1 MGIEAAS
8 EVTSAAAA
16 AGAKDLIPETSG
28 SFVWGNDCSTLFYE
42 KLDASHRPYQ
52 LWRHTMGTPT
62 SEDVLLFTEEDER
75 LWMGIDKTDSGRFL
89 ILSLSGKQQNETWVM
104 DLQGAK
110 GAVEH
115 AARALSLVEKREVD
129 VRYSVEHHGE
139 YLYIITNNFKGKE
152 CLNSMLV
159 RAPIASPGAAH
170 WEVVFAYE
178 PNEQVKHLTC
188 FRDAI
193 VIHGRA
199 EGYAQFWIYTP
210 PKAATTTAATSSSNK
225 KEKRKGQA
233 EAISEELHTKV
244 LVTHPE
250 SVYCIYGSHNRT
262 YDRTFFRYEYS
273 SPVTPRQTIE
283 YDLKTGG
290 KTVLKQVDVPH
301 YDSSRFACERLEAPS
316 AAPDRRGIPLS
327 VVYKKSVLPQGAPN
341 PAAPVPVFLTAYGS
355 YGACSDPSFDS
366 NRLALLER
374 GVVYVVAH
382 IRGGGEMG
390 RAWYEK
396 EGKFLTKKNTFL
408 DFVGA
413 AEHLVAIGLTSPD
426 RLAIS
431 GGSAGGLLVTACLN
445 LRGAKLFKA
454 AVCDVPFCDVLCTMS
469 DASIPLTVVEWEEW
483 GNPNEKRFFDYIKSY
498 CPVTNIQKH
507 AYPATLVLG
516 GLHDPRVAYWEPLKF
531 TKKLR
536 EFIALEEEGSSS
548 SSSNC
553 SSSKAPLLLKI
564 DMSSGHFSASDRYK
578 YLREKAFIYAFVLGQ
593 LGVTE

>member
-1 MGIEAAS
+1 M
-8 EVTSAAAA
+8 
-16 AGAKDLIPETSG
+16 
-28 SFVWGNDCSTLFYE
+28 WGNDSSTLFYE

-75 LWMGIDKTDSGRFL
+75 LWMGVDKTDSGRFL
-89 ILSLSGKQQNETWVM
+89 VLSLSGKQQNETWVM

-110 GAVEH
+110 GAAEH
-115 AARALSLVEKREVD
+115 AARTLTLVEKRKED
-129 VRYSVEHHGE
+129 VRYSIEHHGE
-139 YLYIITNNFKGKE
+139 FFYIVTNNFKGKE

-159 RAPIASPGAAH
+159 RAPVVTPGVTY
-170 WEVVFAYE
+170 WEEVFAYD
-178 PNEQVKHLTC
+178 PAVQIKHLTC
-188 FRDAI
+188 FKDAI

-199 EGYAQFWIYTP
+199 QGYAQFWIYTP
-210 PKAATTTAATSSSNK
+210 PTASTAAASSSSSSSSSSTDKKKKGKGSEAAAAMK
-225 KEKRKGQA
+225 KEV
-233 EAISEELHTKV
+233 HTKV

-262 YDRTFFRYEYS
+262 YDRAFFRYEYS
-273 SPVTPRQTIE
+273 SLVTPRQTIE
-283 YDLKTGG
+283 YNLKTGE
-290 KTVLKQVDVPH
+290 KTVLKQVEVPL
-301 YDSSRFACERLEAPS
+301 YDPSRFACERLEAPS
-316 AAPDRRGIPLS
+316 AAPDQRGIPLS
-327 VVYKKSVLPQGAPN
+327 VVYKKSVLPQGATKA
-341 PAAPVPVFLTAYGS
+341 AAPVPVFLTAYGS

-396 EGKFLTKKNTFL
+396 EGKFLTKKNTFF

-413 AEHLVAIGLTSPD
+413 AEHLVATGLTSPD
-426 RLAIS
+426 LLAIS
-431 GGSAGGLLVTACLN
+431 GGSAGGLLITACLN

-469 DASIPLTVVEWEEW
+469 DATIPLTVTEWSEW
-483 GNPNEKRFFDYIKSY
+483 GNPNEQRFFDYIKSY

-536 EFIALEEEGSSS
+536 EFLALEEEGSSS
-548 SSSNC
+548 NSSD
-553 SSSKAPLLLKI
+553 KAPLLLKI